1 LEIEDMKDE
10 LIRIREE
17 AARELAGAS
26 DPKVIDEL
34 KIKYLGKKGVL
45 KDILAK
51 LGDLSVE
58 EKKEFGKIANEVKD
72 EISCRLDEAQA
83 KVENRERD
91 EKLKTGVP
99 DISLPERVP
108 IPGYFHPLTIVQDKM
123 VGIFKSMGY
132 SVADGPEMEEE
143 YYNFEALNIPP
154 HHPARDDHDSFY
166 FGSSKLLRTHTSP
179 VQIRTMKSKK
189 PPIAIV
195 VPGRCYRRDAADAT
209 HSPIFHQMEGLVVD
223 KGITFA
229 DLKGTLLLWS
239 RLMFGEHTN
248 IRLRPDYFPFTEP
261 SAELA
266 VTCPVCHGKKCGV
279 CKQTGWVELMGCG
292 LVDPIV
298 LENCGIDPDIYSGFA
313 FGLGI
318 ERVAMTVY
326 GIKDIR
332 QFYENDMRLL
342 SQFVK

>member
-1 LEIEDMKDE
+1 MKED
-10 LIRIREE
+10 LLRIREE
-17 AARELAGAS
+17 ALQELERADGQKA
-26 DPKVIDEL
+26 IDEL
-34 KIKYLGKKGVL
+34 KIKYLGKKGIL
-45 KDILAK
+45 KGMLSS
-51 LGDLSVE
+51 LGNLNVE
-58 EKKEFGKIANEVKD
+58 ERKEFGKLANDIKD
-72 EISCRLDEAQA
+72 EIRNKLETAEELIDN
-83 KVENRERD
+83 KERD
-91 EKLKTGVP
+91 KKLKTGVL
-99 DISLPERVP
+99 DITVP
-108 IPGYFHPLTIVQDKM
+108 KSIPVPGYFHPLTVVLDRM
-123 VGIFKSMGY
+123 VNIFKSMGY

-143 YYNFEALNIPP
+143 YYNFEALNMPA
-154 HHPARDDHDSFY
+154 HHPARDDHDSFF

-179 VQIRTMKSKK
+179 VQIRTMKAKK

-195 VPGRCYRRDAADAT
+195 VPGRCYRRDAVDAT
-209 HSPIFHQMEGLVVD
+209 HSPVFYQMEGLVVD

-229 DLKGTLLLWS
+229 DLKGTLLLWAK
-239 RLMFGEHTN
+239 LMFGENTN

-279 CKQTGWVELMGCG
+279 CKHSGWVELMGCG
-292 LVDPIV
+292 LVDPNV
-298 LENCGIDPDIYSGFA
+298 LENCNIDPDIYSGFA

-332 QFYENDMRLL
+332 QFYENDLRLL

>member
-1 LEIEDMKDE
+1 MKDE
-10 LIRIREE
+10 LLRIRDE
-17 AARELAGAS
+17 ANRELTGVT
-26 DPKVIDEL
+26 DPKTIDEL
-34 KIKYLGKKGVL
+34 RIKYLGKKGIL
-45 KDILAK
+45 KDILSR
-51 LGDLSVE
+51 LGDLSGE
-58 EKKEFGKIANEVKD
+58 ERKEFGKIANEVKD
-72 EISCRLDEAQA
+72 EIGRLLDISQA
-83 KVENRERD
+83 LIEKKDREER
-91 EKLKTGVP
+91 LKTGVL
-99 DISLPERVP
+99 DVSLPKSVP
-108 IPGYFHPLTIVQDKM
+108 AQGYYHPLTIVLDRM
-123 VGIFKSMGY
+123 VNIFKSMGY

-143 YYNFEALNIPP
+143 YYNFDALNMPA
-154 HHPARDDHDSFY
+154 HHPARDSHDSFY
-166 FGSSKLLRTHTSP
+166 FSTSKLLRTHTSP

-195 VPGRCYRRDAADAT
+195 VPGRCYRRDSVDAT
-209 HSPIFHQMEGLVVD
+209 HSPNFYQMEGLVVD

-229 DLKGTLLLWS
+229 DLKGTLLLWAK
-239 RLMFGEHTN
+239 LMFGETTN

-298 LENCGIDPDIYSGFA
+298 LENCGINPDIYSGFA